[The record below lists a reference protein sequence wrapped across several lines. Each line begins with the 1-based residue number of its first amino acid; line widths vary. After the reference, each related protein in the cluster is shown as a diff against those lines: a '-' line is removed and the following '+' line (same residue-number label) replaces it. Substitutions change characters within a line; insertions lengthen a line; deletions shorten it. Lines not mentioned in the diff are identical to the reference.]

1 MSPSTMTTVDRPLG
15 LGEILAETVRLYGER
30 FWAALALGLVY
41 TAAIAGAA
49 IVHDALYYLV
59 AAFMVAAAYAG
70 AARLAVGDSFSEAWG
85 QVAVRLP
92 VILVLAVVVGLPFV
106 LATSYLVFLLIAAAW
121 IGLIGFAVPV
131 AVLEREGE
139 KGSLAARIAFP
150 LERALALA
158 RADALH
164 AAGVAAALV
173 LVNYLLAIVL
183 GGALTGFGENSRAVA
198 VLLAQVVLAPF
209 FFLGLAILYFEQKA
223 RAVSSRPRNEK
234 GA

>member
-1 MSPSTMTTVDRPLG
+1 MTTVDRPLG

-30 FWAALALGLVY
+30 VWAALALGLVY

-49 IVHDALYYLV
+49 LVHDALYYVV

-70 AARLAVGDSFSEAWG
+70 AARLAVGDSFREAWG

-92 VILVLAVVVGLPFV
+92 IILVLALVVGLPFV

-121 IGLIGFAVPV
+121 IGLVGFAVPV
-131 AVLEREGE
+131 AVLEREGD
-139 KGSLAARIAFP
+139 KPSFAARIAYA

-158 RADALH
+158 RTDVLH

-173 LVNYLLAIVL
+173 LLNYVLAIVL
-183 GGALTGFGENSRAVA
+183 GVTLAGFGDNSRAVA

-209 FFLGLAILYFEQKA
+209 FFLGLSILYFEQKA
-223 RAVSSRPRNEK
+223 RAISSPPRNRRRN
-234 GA
+234 

>member
-1 MSPSTMTTVDRPLG
+1 MTTVDRPLG
-15 LGEILAETVRLYGER
+15 LGEILAETVRLYGDR
-30 FWAALALGLVY
+30 FWAALALGVVY
-41 TAAIAGAA
+41 TGAIAAA
-49 IVHDALYYLV
+49 GIVHDALYYLV

-70 AARLAVGDSFSEAWG
+70 AARLAVGDSFGEAWA

-92 VILVLAVVVGLPFV
+92 VILVLALVVGLPFV

-121 IGLIGFAVPV
+121 IGLIGFSVPI

-139 KGSLAARIAFP
+139 QASFAARVAYA
-150 LERALALA
+150 LERTLALA

-173 LVNYLLAIVL
+173 LVNYVLAIVL
-183 GGALTGFGENSRAVA
+183 GGALAGFGDNSRVVA

-223 RAVSSRPRNEK
+223 RAVSSPRPQK
-234 GA
+234 T

>member
-1 MSPSTMTTVDRPLG
+1 MTTVDRPLD

-30 FWAALALGLVY
+30 FWAALALGVVY

-49 IVHDALYYLV
+49 IIHAGLYFVV
-59 AAFMVAAAYAG
+59 AAFMVVVAYAG
-70 AARLAVGDSFSEAWG
+70 ASRIAVGDSFGEAWG

-92 VILVLAVVVGLPFV
+92 VMLVLALVVGLPFV

-131 AVLEREGE
+131 AMLEREGE
-139 KGSLAARIAFP
+139 KPSFAARVAYP

-158 RADALH
+158 RVDLLH

-173 LVNYLLAIVL
+173 LLNYVLAIVL
-183 GGALTGFGENSRAVA
+183 GVTLAGFGDSSRTVA
-198 VLLAQVVLAPF
+198 VLLAQIVLAPL

-223 RAVSSRPRNEK
+223 RAVSSRPRTEK